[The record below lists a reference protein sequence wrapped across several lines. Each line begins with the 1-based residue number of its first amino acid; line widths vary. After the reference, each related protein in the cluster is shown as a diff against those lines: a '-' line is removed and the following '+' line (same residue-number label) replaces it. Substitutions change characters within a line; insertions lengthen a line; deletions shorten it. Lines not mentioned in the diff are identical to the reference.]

1 MRDRRHRRERRVVVY
16 GSLAVAFA
24 AFAAWGSFFPFNFR
38 AVTAAT
44 ALRQFLLPWRHG
56 AMTWSMSDLASN
68 VMLFVPIGFF
78 TIAAIESWFAR
89 SIPRWSAAV
98 AAIAMAIPFSIALE
112 LTQAF
117 LPYRTP
123 SVVDVMAEA
132 VGAVVGMLIW
142 LEWYSAFN
150 TALADM
156 LAALER
162 ASTARRLLLVYCA
175 AVAFVWLFP
184 LDFTIRPQEI
194 ADKYFHQRLLL
205 PFQPSPDATSRA
217 GLLMALLAGI
227 PLGAAAVPGGSAA
240 GGRRTLAKSLA
251 IVTSLLLLLEIAQ
264 VTVFSRTTD
273 ATAILALAI
282 GTAVGAVAGH
292 LTPPRWQAA

>member
-1 MRDRRHRRERRVVVY
+1 VY
-16 GSLAVAFA
+16 GLLAVAFA
-24 AFAAWGSFFPFNFR
+24 AFATWGSFFPFNFR

-56 AMTWSMSDLASN
+56 ATTWSMSDLASN
-68 VMLFVPIGFF
+68 VMLFMPIGFF
-78 TIAAIESWFAR
+78 TTAAIESWFAR
-89 SIPRWSAAV
+89 STPRWSAAV
-98 AAIAMAIPFSIALE
+98 ATMAMAIPFSIALE

-132 VGAVVGMLIW
+132 LGVVAGMVIW
-142 LEWYSAFN
+142 LEWYNAFN

-156 LAALER
+156 LSALER
-162 ASTARRLLLVYCA
+162 ASTARRLLLLYCA
-175 AVAFVWLFP
+175 AFAIVWLFP
-184 LDFTIRPQEI
+184 LDFTIRPHEI
-194 ADKYFHQRLLL
+194 ADKYLHQRLLL
-205 PFQPSPDATSRA
+205 PFQPSPDATTRM

-227 PLGAAAVPGGSAA
+227 PLGGAAVLGGGAPGD
-240 GGRRTLAKSLA
+240 RRPLAKSLVIA
-251 IVTSLLLLLEIAQ
+251 SSMLLLLETAQ

-282 GTAVGAVAGH
+282 GTAVGAVAGY
-292 LTPPRWQAA
+292 LAPPRWQVA